1 MMNNFEFNSI
11 NSKFNIQK
19 SKLIEVILF
28 QLVALVLLAL
38 GLMRGL
44 RLGFTRLVPSM
55 VALTVAAIC
64 SHIFTYPVSIW
75 LSEMFPA
82 ALGRPGASYLYS
94 VFASAIVF
102 GAFYLLFLSVLSI
115 VGKVLSSPPNGI
127 LGYIGGACYGLFRA
141 LLFLS
146 IAYNMILAIFP
157 SSPLHKAMKSDDGNI
172 VEGVLLVSSPIIGSE
187 SPEEFAHALQL
198 DDAKKIS

>member
-1 MMNNFEFNSI
+1 M
-11 NSKFNIQK
+11 
-19 SKLIEVILF
+19 VLF
-28 QLVALVLLAL
+28 QIAALVLLAL
-38 GLMRGL
+38 GTMRGL

-75 LSEMFPA
+75 LSEIFPSA
-82 ALGRPGASYLYS
+82 MGRPGASYVYS

-102 GAFYLLFLSVLSI
+102 CSFYYIFLAVLSI
-115 VGKVLSSPPNGI
+115 VGKVLSSPPKGI
-127 LGYIGGACYGLFRA
+127 LGYIGGACYGLFRT
-141 LLFLS
+141 LLMLS
-146 IAYNMILAIFP
+146 ITYNMILAVFP

-198 DDAKKIS
+198 EDAKKIS